1 MAKKPNAQLTNDRLA
16 TAVELLQQFVKR
28 IQSENRKYCVFCEVH
43 MGFPL
48 DLHKKDCALR
58 RAAAFIKESR

>member
-1 MAKKPNAQLTNDRLA
+1 MPKKPKAQTTDDGLA
-16 TAVELLQQFVKR
+16 TAIELLQKFIER
-28 IQSENRKYCVFCEVH
+28 FQSENHKYCIFCEVH

-48 DLHKKDCALR
+48 DIHKKDSALR